1 MDTSSMLLAL
11 VACPLALSVIM
22 AIIPKTASRVV
33 FELCHLVSAVVVLAG
48 SVLVALPVFTDGGEI
63 WALDPWFHVDA
74 LGALFV
80 LIIGLIGFCIAVYSV
95 GLVRQLT
102 DDGKYGPSQVKQYY
116 AFYSLF
122 LFTMLLAATT
132 NNIIIMWA
140 AIEATTLASALL
152 VALKN
157 THHALE
163 ATWKYI
169 MVCTAGV
176 AFGLFG
182 TLLIYANAADVITD
196 PHMAAF
202 ISGIMP
208 EADRL
213 DPAIVRLAFAFIVIG
228 FGTKAEVFPMH
239 TWMPDTLSQAPG
251 SISALLSGV
260 VLKCSMLIIIRFDML
275 ASRAIGNDFP
285 HLLLLI
291 IGVCSIVFS
300 SFALFAQKD
309 IKRKLAYSSCENA
322 GVIML
327 CLGIGG
333 PLGIAAAL
341 LHSMFHGLAK
351 SLCFCLT
358 ENVEHAFGTRDLT
371 QIRGIV
377 ERAPITAALMVV
389 GFLALAGFP
398 PFAMFISEFMTF
410 VAAFAAGSPWWLVV
424 IVALALTV
432 AISGLTRVVITSVF
446 GKTLHEPVDTEHR
459 ESSAWMLVPEIVLAV
474 CIAWFGIATP
484 APIVRG
490 VENAVSIVLD
500 QSTEELHTAPMFREF
515 FGSETVQSEVE

>member
-48 SVLVALPVFTDGGEI
+48 SVLVALPVFTAGGEI

-80 LIIGLIGFCIAVYSV
+80 LIIGLIGFCVAVYSV

-208 EADRL
+208 EADKL

-275 ASRAIGNDFP
+275 ASRAIGGDFP

-291 IGVCSIVFS
+291 VGVCSIVFS

-371 QIRGIV
+371 QIKGIV

-515 FGSETVQSEVE
+515 FGSETAQSEVE

>member
-33 FELCHLVSAVVVLAG
+33 FELCHLVSAIVVLAG

-208 EADRL
+208 EADKL

-371 QIRGIV
+371 QVKGIV

-515 FGSETVQSEVE
+515 FGSETAQSEVE

>member
-1 MDTSSMLLAL
+1 MDTSTMLLAL

-33 FELCHLVSAVVVLAG
+33 FELCHLVSAIVVLAG

-102 DDGKYGPSQVKQYY
+102 DDAKYGPSQVKQYY

-122 LFTMLLAATT
+122 LFTMLLAVTT

-371 QIRGIV
+371 QIKGIV
-377 ERAPITAALMVV
+377 ERAPITAALMVI

-398 PFAMFISEFMTF
+398 PFAMFISEFGTF
-410 VAAFAAGSPWWLVV
+410 VAAFTVGSPWWLVV
-424 IVALALTV
+424 VVALALTV
-432 AISGLTRVVITSVF
+432 AISGLTRVVISSVF
-446 GKTLHEPVDTEHR
+446 GKTLHEPVDTERR
-459 ESSAWMLVPEIVLAV
+459 ESSVWMLIPEALLAA
-474 CIAWFGIATP
+474 CLIWFGLATP
-484 APIVRG
+484 LPVVRG

-515 FGSETVQSEVE
+515 FGSEAAQSEVE

>member
-48 SVLVALPVFTDGGEI
+48 SVLVALPVFTAGGEI

-208 EADRL
+208 EADKL

-275 ASRAIGNDFP
+275 ASRAIGGDFP

-291 IGVCSIVFS
+291 VGVCSIVFS

-371 QIRGIV
+371 QIKGIV
-377 ERAPITAALMVV
+377 ERAPITAALIVV

-515 FGSETVQSEVE
+515 FGSETAQSEVE

>member
-48 SVLVALPVFTDGGEI
+48 SVLVALPVFTAGGEI

-371 QIRGIV
+371 QIKGIV

-410 VAAFAAGSPWWLVV
+410 VAAFATGSPWWLVV

-474 CIAWFGIATP
+474 CIAWFGIVTP

-515 FGSETVQSEVE
+515 FGSETAQSEVE

>member
-48 SVLVALPVFTDGGEI
+48 SVLVALPVFTAGGEI

-74 LGALFV
+74 PGALFV
-80 LIIGLIGFCIAVYSV
+80 LIIGLIGFCVAVYSV

-102 DDGKYGPSQVKQYY
+102 DDGKYGPSQVKQCY

-208 EADRL
+208 EADKL

-275 ASRAIGNDFP
+275 ASRAIGGDFP

-291 IGVCSIVFS
+291 VGVCSIVFS

-371 QIRGIV
+371 QIKGIV

-515 FGSETVQSEVE
+515 FGSETAQSEVE

>member
-33 FELCHLVSAVVVLAG
+33 FELCHLVSAIVVLAG
-48 SVLVALPVFTDGGEI
+48 SVLVALPVFTGGGEI

-275 ASRAIGNDFP
+275 ASRAIGGDFP

-291 IGVCSIVFS
+291 VGVCSIVFS

-371 QIRGIV
+371 QIKGIV

-515 FGSETVQSEVE
+515 FGSETAQSEVE

>member
-48 SVLVALPVFTDGGEI
+48 SVLLALPVFTAGGEI

-208 EADRL
+208 EADKL

-260 VLKCSMLIIIRFDML
+260 VLKCSMLIIIRFDMF
-275 ASRAIGNDFP
+275 ASRAIGGDFP

-291 IGVCSIVFS
+291 VGVCSIVFS

-371 QIRGIV
+371 QIKGIV

-515 FGSETVQSEVE
+515 FGSETAQSEVE

>member
-48 SVLVALPVFTDGGEI
+48 SVLVALPVFTAGGEI

-102 DDGKYGPSQVKQYY
+102 DGGKYGPSQVKQYY

-208 EADRL
+208 EADKL

-371 QIRGIV
+371 QIKGIV

-515 FGSETVQSEVE
+515 FGSETAQSEVE

>member
-1 MDTSSMLLAL
+1 MDTSTMLLAL

-22 AIIPKTASRVV
+22 AIVPKTASKAV
-33 FELCHLVSAVVVLAG
+33 FELCHMVSALVVLAG
-48 SVLVALPVFTDGGEI
+48 SISIALPVFTGGEEI

-80 LIIGLIGFCIAVYSV
+80 LIIGIIGFCIAIYSV
-95 GLVRQLT
+95 GLVRQLV
-102 DDGKYGPSQVKQYY
+102 DDGIYGPAQIKQYY

-157 THHALE
+157 TRHALE

-182 TLLIYANAADVITD
+182 TLLIYANAADVISD

-202 ISGIMP
+202 LSGILP
-208 EADRL
+208 EADKL
-213 DPAIVRLAFAFIVIG
+213 DPTIVRLAFAFIVIG

-260 VLKCSMLIIIRFDML
+260 VLKCSILIIIRFDML
-275 ASRAIGNDFP
+275 SQRAIGADFP

-291 IGVCSIVFS
+291 IGVLSIVVS

-358 ENVEHAFGTRDLT
+358 ENVEHAYGTRDLT
-371 QIRGIV
+371 QIKGIV

-459 ESSAWMLVPEIVLAV
+459 ESSVWMLVPEALLAA
-474 CIAWFGIATP
+474 CLIWFGLATP
-484 APIVRG
+484 APIVQG
-490 VENAVSIVLD
+490 VENAVSIVCD
-500 QSTEELHTAPMFREF
+500 RSVEELHAAPMFREF
-515 FGSETVQSEVE
+515 FGSETAQSEVE

>member
-22 AIIPKTASRVV
+22 AIIPKTVSRVV

-48 SVLVALPVFTDGGEI
+48 SVLVALPVFTAGGEI

-208 EADRL
+208 EADKL

-260 VLKCSMLIIIRFDML
+260 VLKCSMLVIIRFDML
-275 ASRAIGNDFP
+275 ASRAIGGDFP

-291 IGVCSIVFS
+291 VGVCSIVFS

-371 QIRGIV
+371 QIKGIV

-515 FGSETVQSEVE
+515 FGSETAQSEVE

>member
-22 AIIPKTASRVV
+22 AVIPRTASRVV

-48 SVLVALPVFTDGGEI
+48 SVLVALPLFTAGGEI

-275 ASRAIGNDFP
+275 ASRAIGGDFP

-291 IGVCSIVFS
+291 VGVCSIVFS

-371 QIRGIV
+371 QIKGIV

-500 QSTEELHTAPMFREF
+500 QSTEELHTVPMFREF
-515 FGSETVQSEVE
+515 FGSDTAQSEVE

>member
-33 FELCHLVSAVVVLAG
+33 FELFHLVSAVVVLAG
-48 SVLVALPVFTDGGEI
+48 SVLVALPVFTAGGEI

-208 EADRL
+208 EADKL

-275 ASRAIGNDFP
+275 ASCAIGGDFP

-371 QIRGIV
+371 QIKGIV

-515 FGSETVQSEVE
+515 FGSETAQSEVE

>member
-48 SVLVALPVFTDGGEI
+48 SVLVALPVFTAGGEI

-208 EADRL
+208 EADKL

-275 ASRAIGNDFP
+275 ASRAIGGDFP

-291 IGVCSIVFS
+291 VGVCSIVFS

-371 QIRGIV
+371 QIKGVV

-515 FGSETVQSEVE
+515 FGSETAQSEVE

>member
-1 MDTSSMLLAL
+1 MDTSTMLLAL

-22 AIIPKTASRVV
+22 AIIPKTTSRVV
-33 FELCHLVSAVVVLAG
+33 FELCHLVSAIVVLVG

-116 AFYSLF
+116 SFYSLF

-371 QIRGIV
+371 QIKGIV

-398 PFAMFISEFMTF
+398 PFAMFISEFLTF

-446 GKTLHEPVDTEHR
+446 GKTLHEPVDTERR

-474 CIAWFGIATP
+474 CIAWFGIASP

-515 FGSETVQSEVE
+515 FGSETAQSEVE

>member
-48 SVLVALPVFTDGGEI
+48 SVLVALPVFTAGGEI

-208 EADRL
+208 EADKL

-275 ASRAIGNDFP
+275 ASRAIGGDFP

-291 IGVCSIVFS
+291 VGVCSIVFS

-371 QIRGIV
+371 QIKGIV

-474 CIAWFGIATP
+474 CVAWFGIATP

-515 FGSETVQSEVE
+515 FGSETAQSEVE

>member
-22 AIIPKTASRVV
+22 AIIPKTASRGV

-48 SVLVALPVFTDGGEI
+48 SVLVALPVFTAGGEI

-208 EADRL
+208 EADKL

-275 ASRAIGNDFP
+275 ASRAIGGDFP

-291 IGVCSIVFS
+291 VGVCSIVFS

-371 QIRGIV
+371 QIKGIV

-515 FGSETVQSEVE
+515 FGSETAQSEVE

>member
-1 MDTSSMLLAL
+1 MDTSTMLLAL

-33 FELCHLVSAVVVLAG
+33 FELCHLVSAIVVLAG

-371 QIRGIV
+371 QIKGIV

-515 FGSETVQSEVE
+515 FGSETAQSEVE

>member
-1 MDTSSMLLAL
+1 MDTSTMLLAL

-33 FELCHLVSAVVVLAG
+33 FELCHLVSAIVVLAG
-48 SVLVALPVFTDGGEI
+48 SVLVALPVFTGGGEI

-371 QIRGIV
+371 QIKGIV
-377 ERAPITAALMVV
+377 ERAPITAALLVV

-515 FGSETVQSEVE
+515 FGSETAQSEVE

>member
-1 MDTSSMLLAL
+1 MDTSTMLLAL

-22 AIIPKTASRVV
+22 AIIPKTTSRVV
-33 FELCHLVSAVVVLAG
+33 FELCHLVSAIVVLAG
-48 SVLVALPVFTDGGEI
+48 SVLVALPVFTGGGEI

-371 QIRGIV
+371 QIKGIV

-446 GKTLHEPVDTEHR
+446 GKTLHEPVDTERR

-515 FGSETVQSEVE
+515 FGSETAQSEVE

>member
-48 SVLVALPVFTDGGEI
+48 SVLVALPVFTAGGEI

-208 EADRL
+208 EADKL

-371 QIRGIV
+371 QIKGIV

-515 FGSETVQSEVE
+515 FGSETAQSEVE

>member
-1 MDTSSMLLAL
+1 MDTSTMLLAL

-33 FELCHLVSAVVVLAG
+33 FELCHLVSAIVVLAG

-275 ASRAIGNDFP
+275 ASHAIGNDFP

-371 QIRGIV
+371 QIKGIV

-515 FGSETVQSEVE
+515 FGSETAQSEVE

>member
-48 SVLVALPVFTDGGEI
+48 SVLVALPVFTAGGEI

-169 MVCTAGV
+169 MICTAGV

-208 EADRL
+208 EADKL

-275 ASRAIGNDFP
+275 ASRAIGGDFP

-291 IGVCSIVFS
+291 VGVCSIVFS

-371 QIRGIV
+371 QIKGIV

-515 FGSETVQSEVE
+515 FGSETAQSEVE

>member
-102 DDGKYGPSQVKQYY
+102 DGGKYGPSQVKQYY

-208 EADRL
+208 EADKL

-275 ASRAIGNDFP
+275 ASRAIGGDFP

-371 QIRGIV
+371 QIKGIV

-515 FGSETVQSEVE
+515 FGSETAQSEVE

>member
-48 SVLVALPVFTDGGEI
+48 SVLVALPVFTAGGEI

-208 EADRL
+208 EADKL

-275 ASRAIGNDFP
+275 ASRAIGGDFP

-291 IGVCSIVFS
+291 VGVCSIVFS

-371 QIRGIV
+371 QIKGIV

-500 QSTEELHTAPMFREF
+500 QSTDELHTAPMFREF
-515 FGSETVQSEVE
+515 FGSETAQSEVE

>member
-48 SVLVALPVFTDGGEI
+48 SVLVALPVFTAGGEI

-275 ASRAIGNDFP
+275 ASRAIGGDFP

-371 QIRGIV
+371 QIKGIV

-446 GKTLHEPVDTEHR
+446 GKTLHEPVDAEHR

-515 FGSETVQSEVE
+515 FGSETAQSEVE

>member
-48 SVLVALPVFTDGGEI
+48 SVLVALPVFTAGGEI

-202 ISGIMP
+202 VSGIMP
-208 EADRL
+208 EADKL

-275 ASRAIGNDFP
+275 ASRAIGGDFP

-291 IGVCSIVFS
+291 VGVCSIVFS

-371 QIRGIV
+371 QIKGIV

-398 PFAMFISEFMTF
+398 PFAMSISEFMTF

-474 CIAWFGIATP
+474 CIAWLGIATP

-515 FGSETVQSEVE
+515 FGSETAQSEVE

>member
-371 QIRGIV
+371 QIKGIV

-515 FGSETVQSEVE
+515 FGSETAQSEVE

>member
-48 SVLVALPVFTDGGEI
+48 SVLVALPVFTAGGEI

-208 EADRL
+208 EADKL

-275 ASRAIGNDFP
+275 ASRAIGGDFP

-291 IGVCSIVFS
+291 VGVCSIVFS

-371 QIRGIV
+371 QIKGIV

-410 VAAFAAGSPWWLVV
+410 VAAFAAGSPWWLAV

-515 FGSETVQSEVE
+515 FGSETAQSEVE

>member
-48 SVLVALPVFTDGGEI
+48 SVLVALPVFTAGGEI

-208 EADRL
+208 EADKL

-275 ASRAIGNDFP
+275 ASRAIGGDFP

-291 IGVCSIVFS
+291 VGVCSIVFS

-358 ENVEHAFGTRDLT
+358 ESVEHAFGTRDLT
-371 QIRGIV
+371 QIKGIV

-515 FGSETVQSEVE
+515 FGSETAQSEVE

>member
-213 DPAIVRLAFAFIVIG
+213 DPAIVRLAFAFIAIG

-275 ASRAIGNDFP
+275 ASRAIGGDFP

-371 QIRGIV
+371 QIKGIV

-474 CIAWFGIATP
+474 CIAWFGIVTP

-515 FGSETVQSEVE
+515 FGSETAQSEVE

>member
-48 SVLVALPVFTDGGEI
+48 SVLVALPVFTVGGEI

-208 EADRL
+208 EADKL

-275 ASRAIGNDFP
+275 ASRAIGGDFP

-291 IGVCSIVFS
+291 VGVCSIVFS

-371 QIRGIV
+371 QIKGIV

-515 FGSETVQSEVE
+515 FGSETAQSEVE

>member
-371 QIRGIV
+371 QIKGIV

-500 QSTEELHTAPMFREF
+500 QSTEKLHTAPMFREF
-515 FGSETVQSEVE
+515 FGSETAQSEVE

>member
-1 MDTSSMLLAL
+1 
-11 VACPLALSVIM
+11 
-22 AIIPKTASRVV
+22 
-33 FELCHLVSAVVVLAG
+33 
-48 SVLVALPVFTDGGEI
+48 
-63 WALDPWFHVDA
+63 
-74 LGALFV
+74 
-80 LIIGLIGFCIAVYSV
+80 
-95 GLVRQLT
+95 
-102 DDGKYGPSQVKQYY
+102 
-116 AFYSLF
+116 
-122 LFTMLLAATT
+122 
-132 NNIIIMWA
+132 
-140 AIEATTLASALL
+140 
-152 VALKN
+152 
-157 THHALE
+157 
-163 ATWKYI
+163 
-169 MVCTAGV
+169 
-176 AFGLFG
+176 
-182 TLLIYANAADVITD
+182 
-196 PHMAAF
+196 
-202 ISGIMP
+202 
-208 EADRL
+208 
-213 DPAIVRLAFAFIVIG
+213 
-228 FGTKAEVFPMH
+228 
-239 TWMPDTLSQAPG
+239 
-251 SISALLSGV
+251 
-260 VLKCSMLIIIRFDML
+260 MLIIIRFDML
-275 ASRAIGNDFP
+275 ASRAIGGDFP

-371 QIRGIV
+371 QIKGIV

-515 FGSETVQSEVE
+515 FGSETAQSEVE

>member
-48 SVLVALPVFTDGGEI
+48 SVLVALPVFTAGGEI

-275 ASRAIGNDFP
+275 ASRAIGGDFP

-291 IGVCSIVFS
+291 VGVCSIVFS

-371 QIRGIV
+371 QIKGIV

-410 VAAFAAGSPWWLVV
+410 VAAFAAGSPLWLVV

-515 FGSETVQSEVE
+515 FGSETAQSEVE

>member
-22 AIIPKTASRVV
+22 AIIPRTASRVV

-48 SVLVALPVFTDGGEI
+48 SVLVALPLFTAGGEI

-202 ISGIMP
+202 IAGIMP

-275 ASRAIGNDFP
+275 ASRAIGGDFP

-291 IGVCSIVFS
+291 VGVCSIVFS

-371 QIRGIV
+371 QIKGIV

-500 QSTEELHTAPMFREF
+500 QSTEELHTVPMFREF
-515 FGSETVQSEVE
+515 FGSDTAQSEVE

>member
-48 SVLVALPVFTDGGEI
+48 SVLVALPVFTAGGEI

-275 ASRAIGNDFP
+275 ASRAIGGDFP

-291 IGVCSIVFS
+291 VGVCSIVFS

-371 QIRGIV
+371 QIKGIV

-515 FGSETVQSEVE
+515 FGSETAQSEVE

>member
-371 QIRGIV
+371 QIKGIV

-389 GFLALAGFP
+389 GFLALGGFP

-515 FGSETVQSEVE
+515 FGSETAQSEVE